1 MHGEDLS
8 DDTYVAAAPRDVAA
22 VTGDPARWR
31 GWWPDLTLTVTR
43 DRGAEGVEW
52 DVTGGLR
59 GTAEIWLEPV
69 ADGTVVHFY
78 LRAAMGGRERRRRA
92 LAWKR
97 SVYAVKDALE
107 PGRTAG
113 TPVRRSSP

>member
-22 VTGDPARWR
+22 VTGDPARWAA
-31 GWWPDLTLTVTR
+31 WWPDLTLTVTR
-43 DRGAEGVEW
+43 DRGPQGVQWE
-52 DVTGGLR
+52 VAGALR
-59 GTAEIWLEPV
+59 GTAEIWLEPA

-78 LRAAMGGRERRRRA
+78 LRAAMGARDRRRRE
-92 LAWKR
+92 LGWKR

-107 PGRTAG
+107 HGRKAG